1 MEIYETQPER
11 TDLPLVVM
19 PVIIES
25 MIEPFEKNFELLKDI
40 ARVRMYKDFTLD
52 EDTIVERCA
61 EADAIMVIGF
71 HCADSIL
78 DRLNAKCYA
87 FGGTGVASYID
98 LDKAK
103 ERGIR
108 VCNVVHYGDHA
119 VAEHTIALLMELAR
133 QVGKLDRQVKTGDW
147 DGADGY
153 ELYGKKLG
161 IIGLGGIGQTVAR
174 IAGALGM
181 NVSAWNSHVPEQVFA
196 DLNITPVN
204 DMNELIA
211 GSDVV
216 SIHMPLLDSTKGI
229 VTAEN
234 LEALKPGTMFINT
247 ARAEIIETGR
257 IARQTPARRHS
268 CGARCVRT
276 RAAHCRRSA
285 LFDSRHHPH
294 PAHRVAHRWRLCGH
308 HQTGGPIRCGILQG
322 RGFQRRRVNNRKT
335 GMGKTCGRS
344 A

>member
-52 EDTIVERCA
+52 EDTIVERCV

-119 VAEHTIALLMELAR
+119 VAEHTPSHCL
-133 QVGKLDRQVKTGDW
+133 
-147 DGADGY
+147 
-153 ELYGKKLG
+153 
-161 IIGLGGIGQTVAR
+161 
-174 IAGALGM
+174 
-181 NVSAWNSHVPEQVFA
+181 WNSPDRSANSTGKSKQAIGTVP
-196 DLNITPVN
+196 
-204 DMNELIA
+204 
-211 GSDVV
+211 
-216 SIHMPLLDSTKGI
+216 
-229 VTAEN
+229 TA
-234 LEALKPGTMFINT
+234 TSCT
-247 ARAEIIETGR
+247 ARSLA
-257 IARQTPARRHS
+257 S
-268 CGARCVRT
+268 
-276 RAAHCRRSA
+276 SA
-285 LFDSRHHPH
+285 LAASVRPWHASPELW
-294 PAHRVAHRWRLCGH
+294 A
-308 HQTGGPIRCGILQG
+308 
-322 RGFQRRRVNNRKT
+322 
-335 GMGKTCGRS
+335 
-344 A
+344 

>member
-1 MEIYETQPER
+1 M
-11 TDLPLVVM
+11 
-19 PVIIES
+19 
-25 MIEPFEKNFELLKDI
+25 
-40 ARVRMYKDFTLD
+40 
-52 EDTIVERCA
+52 
-61 EADAIMVIGF
+61 
-71 HCADSIL
+71 
-78 DRLNAKCYA
+78 
-87 FGGTGVASYID
+87 
-98 LDKAK
+98 
-103 ERGIR
+103 
-108 VCNVVHYGDHA
+108 
-119 VAEHTIALLMELAR
+119 AEHTIALLMELAR

-247 ARAEIIETGR
+247 ARAEIIEPGALL
-257 IARQTPARRHS
+257 ARLQRGDIPAALDVFEHELSLPTIRSVRFQASSSPRTPRGAPMAPMWASPDRWSNPLRHS
-268 CGARCVRT
+268 ARARISTSPCE
-276 RAAHCRRSA
+276 
-285 LFDSRHHPH
+285 
-294 PAHRVAHRWRLCGH
+294 
-308 HQTGGPIRCGILQG
+308 
-322 RGFQRRRVNNRKT
+322 
-335 GMGKTCGRS
+335 
-344 A
+344 

>member
-153 ELYGKKLG
+153 ELYGKELG

-247 ARAEIIETGR
+247 ARAEIIEPAHCSPDSSEATFLR
-257 IARQTPARRHS
+257 RSMCSNTSRSLPTIRSVRFQASSSPRTPRGAPMAPMWASPDRWSNPLRHS
-268 CGARCVRT
+268 ARARISTSSCE
-276 RAAHCRRSA
+276 
-285 LFDSRHHPH
+285 
-294 PAHRVAHRWRLCGH
+294 
-308 HQTGGPIRCGILQG
+308 
-322 RGFQRRRVNNRKT
+322 
-335 GMGKTCGRS
+335 
-344 A
+344 

>member
-98 LDKAK
+98 LDKAE

-247 ARAEIIETGR
+247 ARAEIIEPGALL
-257 IARQTPARRHS
+257 ARLQRGDIPAALDVFEHEPLTADDPLCSIPGIILTPHTAWRTD
-268 CGARCVRT
+268 GAYVGIT
-276 RAAHCRRSA
+276 RQVAQSVAAFCKGED
-285 LFDSRHHPH
+285 FN
-294 PAHRVAHRWRLCGH
+294 V
-308 HQTGGPIRCGILQG
+308 
-322 RGFQRRRVNNRKT
+322 VV
-335 GMGKTCGRS
+335 
-344 A
+344 

>member
-1 MEIYETQPER
+1 MDEIYETQPER

-52 EDTIVERCA
+52 EDTIVARCA
-61 EADAIMVIGF
+61 EADAIIVVGF

-133 QVGKLDRQVKTGDW
+133 QVGKLDRQVKEGNW
-147 DGADGY
+147 GGADGY

-174 IAGALGM
+174 IAGAFGM
-181 NVSAWNSHVPEQVFA
+181 NVSAWNSHVPEQVF
-196 DLNITPVN
+196 
-204 DMNELIA
+204 NELIA

-216 SIHMPLLDSTKGI
+216 SIHLPLLDSTKGI
-229 VTAEN
+229 VTAQN

-247 ARAEIIETGR
+247 ARAEIIEPGALLSR
-257 IARQTPARRHS
+257 LQRGDIPAALDVFDHEPLAVDDPLCSIPGIILTPHTAWRTD
-268 CGARCVRT
+268 GAYVGIT
-276 RAAHCRRSA
+276 EQVVQSVAAY
-285 LFDSRHHPH
+285 FKGEDFN
-294 PAHRVAHRWRLCGH
+294 V
-308 HQTGGPIRCGILQG
+308 
-322 RGFQRRRVNNRKT
+322 VV
-335 GMGKTCGRS
+335 
-344 A
+344 

>member
-1 MEIYETQPER
+1 MDEIYETQPER

-25 MIEPFEKNFELLKDI
+25 MIEPFEKNFELFKDI

-52 EDTIVERCA
+52 EDTIVARCA
-61 EADAIMVIGF
+61 EADAIIVVGF

-78 DRLNAKCYA
+78 NRLNAKCYA

-98 LDKAK
+98 LAKAK

-133 QVGKLDRQVKTGDW
+133 QVGKLDRQVKEGNW
-147 DGADGY
+147 DGVDGY

-174 IAGALGM
+174 IAGTLGM
-181 NVSAWNSHVPEQVFA
+181 NVSAWNSHVPEQVFT
-196 DLNITPVN
+196 DLNVTPVD

-216 SIHMPLLDSTKGI
+216 SIHLPLLDSTKGI
-229 VTAEN
+229 VTAQN

-247 ARAEIIETGR
+247 ARAEIIESGALLSRLQRGDIPAALDVFDHEPITADDPLCS
-257 IARQTPARRHS
+257 IPSIILTPHTAWRTD
-268 CGARCVRT
+268 GAYVGIT
-276 RAAHCRRSA
+276 KQVVQSVAAY
-285 LFDSRHHPH
+285 FKGEDFN
-294 PAHRVAHRWRLCGH
+294 V
-308 HQTGGPIRCGILQG
+308 
-322 RGFQRRRVNNRKT
+322 VV
-335 GMGKTCGRS
+335 
-344 A
+344 

>member
-153 ELYGKKLG
+153 E
-161 IIGLGGIGQTVAR
+161 
-174 IAGALGM
+174 
-181 NVSAWNSHVPEQVFA
+181 PEQVFA

-247 ARAEIIETGR
+247 ARAEIIEPGALL
-257 IARQTPARRHS
+257 ARLQRGDIPAALDVFEHEPLTADDPLCSIPGIILTPHTAWRTD
-268 CGARCVRT
+268 GAYVGIT
-276 RAAHCRRSA
+276 RQVVQSVAAFCKGED
-285 LFDSRHHPH
+285 FN
-294 PAHRVAHRWRLCGH
+294 V
-308 HQTGGPIRCGILQG
+308 
-322 RGFQRRRVNNRKT
+322 VV
-335 GMGKTCGRS
+335 
-344 A
+344 

>member
-247 ARAEIIETGR
+247 ARAEIIE
-257 IARQTPARRHS
+257 P
-268 CGARCVRT
+268 GA
-276 RAAHCRRSA
+276 
-285 LFDSRHHPH
+285 L
-294 PAHRVAHRWRLCGH
+294 
-308 HQTGGPIRCGILQG
+308 
-322 RGFQRRRVNNRKT
+322 
-335 GMGKTCGRS
+335 
-344 A
+344 

>member
-1 MEIYETQPER
+1 M
-11 TDLPLVVM
+11 
-19 PVIIES
+19 
-25 MIEPFEKNFELLKDI
+25 
-40 ARVRMYKDFTLD
+40 
-52 EDTIVERCA
+52 
-61 EADAIMVIGF
+61 
-71 HCADSIL
+71 
-78 DRLNAKCYA
+78 
-87 FGGTGVASYID
+87 ASYID

-247 ARAEIIETGR
+247 ARAEIIEPGALL
-257 IARQTPARRHS
+257 ARLQRGDIPA
-268 CGARCVRT
+268 
-276 RAAHCRRSA
+276 A
-285 LFDSRHHPH
+285 LDVFEHEPLTADDPLCSIPGIILT

>member
-153 ELYGKKLG
+153 ELYGKELG
-161 IIGLGGIGQTVAR
+161 IIGLGGIGQV
-174 IAGALGM
+174 GAHE
-181 NVSAWNSHVPEQVFA
+181 NFF
-196 DLNITPVN
+196 D
-204 DMNELIA
+204 
-211 GSDVV
+211 DV
-216 SIHMPLLDSTKGI
+216 LD
-229 VTAEN
+229 
-234 LEALKPGTMFINT
+234 
-247 ARAEIIETGR
+247 
-257 IARQTPARRHS
+257 
-268 CGARCVRT
+268 
-276 RAAHCRRSA
+276 
-285 LFDSRHHPH
+285 LFDGRRRASRLDPFLGQFHHAGGQVQRLFFIGG
-294 PAHRVAHRWRLCGH
+294 AHR
-308 HQTGGPIRCGILQG
+308 LQG
-322 RGFQRRRVNNRKT
+322 FQNGVGDFFKIEGDLTSVPFDNGCDHVVRLV
-335 GMGKTCGRS
+335 RS
-344 A
+344 C

>member
-61 EADAIMVIGF
+61 EADVIMVIGF

-161 IIGLGGIGQTVAR
+161 IIGLGGIGQR
-174 IAGALGM
+174 
-181 NVSAWNSHVPEQVFA
+181 
-196 DLNITPVN
+196 
-204 DMNELIA
+204 
-211 GSDVV
+211 
-216 SIHMPLLDSTKGI
+216 
-229 VTAEN
+229 
-234 LEALKPGTMFINT
+234 
-247 ARAEIIETGR
+247 
-257 IARQTPARRHS
+257 
-268 CGARCVRT
+268 
-276 RAAHCRRSA
+276 
-285 LFDSRHHPH
+285 
-294 PAHRVAHRWRLCGH
+294 
-308 HQTGGPIRCGILQG
+308 
-322 RGFQRRRVNNRKT
+322 
-335 GMGKTCGRS
+335 
-344 A
+344 

>member
-1 MEIYETQPER
+1 MDEIYETQPER

-25 MIEPFEKNFELLKDI
+25 MIEPFEKNFELFKDI

-52 EDTIVERCA
+52 EDTIVARCA
-61 EADAIMVIGF
+61 EADAIIVVGF

-98 LDKAK
+98 LAKAK

-133 QVGKLDRQVKTGDW
+133 QVGKLDRQVKEGNW
-147 DGADGY
+147 DGVDGY

-174 IAGALGM
+174 IAGTLGM
-181 NVSAWNSHVPEQVFA
+181 NVSAWNSHVPEQVFT
-196 DLNITPVN
+196 DLNVTPVD

-216 SIHMPLLDSTKGI
+216 SIHLPLLDSTKGI
-229 VTAEN
+229 VTAQN

-247 ARAEIIETGR
+247 ARAEIIESGAATFL
-257 IARQTPARRHS
+257 RRLTCS
-268 CGARCVRT
+268 T
-276 RAAHCRRSA
+276 MSRS
-285 LFDSRHHPH
+285 LS
-294 PAHRVAHRWRLCGH
+294 
-308 HQTGGPIRCGILQG
+308 TIRCA
-322 RGFQRRRVNNRKT
+322 RFQASSSPHTPPGVPTAHMWASPSRLFNRSRLT
-335 GMGKTCGRS
+335 LRARISTSSCERS
-344 A
+344 HETV

>member
-1 MEIYETQPER
+1 MDEIYETQPER

-25 MIEPFEKNFELLKDI
+25 MIEPFEKNFELFKDI

-52 EDTIVERCA
+52 EDTIVARCA
-61 EADAIMVIGF
+61 EADAIIVVGF

-78 DRLNAKCYA
+78 NRLNAKCYA

-98 LDKAK
+98 LAKAK

-133 QVGKLDRQVKTGDW
+133 QVGKLDRQVKEGNW
-147 DGADGY
+147 DGVDGY

-174 IAGALGM
+174 IAGTLGM
-181 NVSAWNSHVPEQVFA
+181 NVSAWNSHVPEQVFT
-196 DLNITPVN
+196 DLNVTPVD

-216 SIHMPLLDSTKGI
+216 SIHLPLLDSTKGI
-229 VTAEN
+229 VTAQN

-247 ARAEIIETGR
+247 ARAEIIE
-257 IARQTPARRHS
+257 S
-268 CGARCVRT
+268 GACST
-276 RAAHCRRSA
+276 MSRS
-285 LFDSRHHPH
+285 LP
-294 PAHRVAHRWRLCGH
+294 
-308 HQTGGPIRCGILQG
+308 TIRCA
-322 RGFQRRRVNNRKT
+322 RFQASSSPHTPLGAPTAHMWASPSKLFNRSRLT
-335 GMGKTCGRS
+335 LRARISTSSCEQS
-344 A
+344 HEAV

>member
-87 FGGTGVASYID
+87 FGGTGVAQLHRSRQSQGTWNPRMQCGA
-98 LDKAK
+98 LWRPCCGRTHHRTA
-103 ERGIR
+103 
-108 VCNVVHYGDHA
+108 YG
-119 VAEHTIALLMELAR
+119 TR
-133 QVGKLDRQVKTGDW
+133 QTGRQTRQASQNRRL

-247 ARAEIIETGR
+247 ARAEIIEPAHCSPDSSEATFLR
-257 IARQTPARRHS
+257 RSMCSNTSRSLPTIRSVRFQASSSPRTPRGAPMAPMWASPDRWSNPLRHS
-268 CGARCVRT
+268 ARARISTSSCE
-276 RAAHCRRSA
+276 
-285 LFDSRHHPH
+285 
-294 PAHRVAHRWRLCGH
+294 
-308 HQTGGPIRCGILQG
+308 
-322 RGFQRRRVNNRKT
+322 
-335 GMGKTCGRS
+335 
-344 A
+344 

>member
-1 MEIYETQPER
+1 MDDIYETQPER
-11 TDLPLVVM
+11 TDLPLVVV

-25 MIEPFEKNFELLKDI
+25 MIEPFEKNFELFKDI

-52 EDTIVERCA
+52 EDTIVARCA
-61 EADAIMVIGF
+61 EADAIIVIGF

-98 LDKAK
+98 LNKAK

-119 VAEHTIALLMELAR
+119 
-133 QVGKLDRQVKTGDW
+133 DRQVKEGNW
-147 DGADGY
+147 DGVDGY

-174 IAGALGM
+174 IAGTLGM
-181 NVSAWNSHVPEQVFA
+181 DVSAWNSHVPERVLT
-196 DLNITPVN
+196 DLNVTPVD

-216 SIHMPLLDSTKGI
+216 SIHLPLLDSTKGI
-229 VTAEN
+229 VTAQN

-247 ARAEIIETGR
+247 ARAEIIESGALLSRLQRGDIPAALDVFDHEPLTADDPLCSIPG
-257 IARQTPARRHS
+257 IILTPHTAWRTD
-268 CGARCVRT
+268 GAYVGIT
-276 RAAHCRRSA
+276 KQVVQSVAAY
-285 LFDSRHHPH
+285 FKGEDFN
-294 PAHRVAHRWRLCGH
+294 V
-308 HQTGGPIRCGILQG
+308 
-322 RGFQRRRVNNRKT
+322 VV
-335 GMGKTCGRS
+335 
-344 A
+344 